1 MNNFPFHQEDSQ
13 SEEALRMAESVTRH
27 APISRV
33 GNIRFLT
40 CGIDT
45 MDTSFYVNWSGANWE
60 DIKSKFDERKA
71 RAQQTDG
78 ILIQDPPVRNHLF
91 FASGKAPNY
100 RYHIQFP
107 EYHCF
112 IAISEQPFNSP
123 NVYVSF
129 TSEAIHKKSSEKE
142 LIDLVMQDIESFG
155 GKVLFHKISRS
166 DLYADFIIE
175 GGLNADFIRSHMV
188 GKSHKT
194 NQFMNGER
202 LETFYIGGKESLIQ
216 LRIYDKGVQIKGK
229 ADEER
234 WLQQWLIDDPTDV
247 WRIEAQIRRPFL
259 KSFVINTVDDLLR
272 KKADLWR
279 YITEDWFSLRNL
291 DNENTS
297 RRAIHEFWKTVQACT
312 EIFGQQQGTKRHYE
326 KKRASSSQWHTA
338 RIANN
343 CIAVAAI
350 HNIYNP
356 AACMEKVKKD
366 VLRIIDDGDFLQ
378 KVKVKSID
386 LSISVQHEDR
396 SDADELYRELRA
408 QP

>member
-13 SEEALRMAESVTRH
+13 SEDALRMAESVTRH
-27 APISRV
+27 ALISHV

-45 MDTSFYVNWSGANWE
+45 MDTSFYVNWSGANWDE
-60 DIKSKFDERKA
+60 IKNIFDERKA

-112 IAISEQPFNSP
+112 IAISAQPFNSP

-129 TSEAIHKKSSEKE
+129 TSEAIHQKSSEKE
-142 LIDLVMQDIESFG
+142 LIDLVTQDVESFG
-155 GKVLFHKISRS
+155 GKVLSHKISRC
-166 DLYADFIIE
+166 DLYADFKIP
-175 GGLNADFIRSHMV
+175 GGLNDDFIRSHMV

-194 NQFMNGER
+194 NRFMDGER

-234 WLQQWLIDDPTDV
+234 WLQQWLIDYPNDV
-247 WRIEAQIRRPFL
+247 WRIEAQIRRPVL
-259 KSFVINTVDDLLR
+259 KSFLINTVEDLLK

-279 YITEDWFSLRNL
+279 YITEDWFSLRNM

-297 RRAIHEFWKTVQACT
+297 RRTIHEFWKKIQACT
-312 EIFGQQQGTKRHYE
+312 EIFGQQQGSKRHYE
-326 KKRASSSQWHTA
+326 KKRASSSQWHMA
-338 RIANN
+338 RIANH
-343 CIAVAAI
+343 CIPIAAI
-350 HNIYNP
+350 HDLCDP
-356 AACMEKVKKD
+356 AACVGKVAKEVMRIIDNGDFLEKVKMKA
-366 VLRIIDDGDFLQ
+366 
-378 KVKVKSID
+378 ID
-386 LSISVQHEDR
+386 LGISIQQEDR
-396 SDADELYRELRA
+396 SDAYELYRELRA